1 MVNELYLYRGTK
13 KIAVTHFSQ
22 RGDVFGIL
30 WGSST
35 VTLFLSV
42 LRHNYEVPIFVSFC
56 HGLNNFICGRYS
68 VIVNVHQEKKMTG
81 SQGQTSL

>member
-1 MVNELYLYRGTK
+1 MVNELYLDRATK

-35 VTLFLSV
+35 VTRFLSV
-42 LRHNYEVPIFVSFC
+42 LRRNYEVPILS
-56 HGLNNFICGRYS
+56 HFIMASPTLS
-68 VIVNVHQEKKMTG
+68 VVGI
-81 SQGQTSL
+81 L